1 MIYQGE
7 ELITIGQIFNKAL
20 EIAEHHP
27 ANAEN
32 FLMEYARYIQSKSD
46 RYMTIY
52 EAIGI
57 AKSNFAY
64 FSGYYSNSVSTL
76 IHKVYCKV
84 I

>member
-7 ELITIGQIFNKAL
+7 ELNTIGQVFNKAL
-20 EIAEHHP
+20 EIAKWHP
-27 ANAEN
+27 EDAND
-32 FLMEYARYIQSKSD
+32 FFMEYARYIQNKNE
-46 RYMTIY
+46 RYITIY

-64 FSGYYSNSVSTL
+64 FSGYCSNYDCKL
-76 IHKVYCKV
+76 IHKTYCNG

>member
-20 EIAEHHP
+20 EIAEYHP
-27 ANAEN
+27 TDAEN
-32 FLMEYARYIQSKSD
+32 FLMEYARYIQNNSG

-64 FSGYYSNSVSTL
+64 FSGYYSNSVSAL

>member
-7 ELITIGQIFNKAL
+7 ELITIGQIFDKAL
-20 EIAEHHP
+20 EIAKYHP
-27 ANAEN
+27 EDAEN
-32 FLMEYARYIQSKSD
+32 FLIEYARYIQSKNNC
-46 RYMTIY
+46 MTIY

-64 FSGYYSNSVSTL
+64 FSGYYSNNISAL
-76 IHKVYCKV
+76 IHAVYCRV